1 MKSVPMRAGKWLLAI
16 ALTNLLSAQ
25 IAHSAPG
32 EDTIQLNGP
41 VKYVAMPGAPR
52 QQSAGMDGPTDIPA
66 WMRARINRYVAKAF
80 SATAEDGSIYTDN
93 DVVTTVQTEGLRK
106 TCVQEVGSNTV
117 PAGDSLGSRYGPQ
130 AQDQVVVLRG
140 DLVNVCR

>member
-1 MKSVPMRAGKWLLAI
+1 MKIVPMRAVKWLLAI
-16 ALTNLLSAQ
+16 TMTNLLYAQ

-80 SATAEDGSIYTDN
+80 SATARWIHLHRQRCGDDGPDRRLAKN
-93 DVVTTVQTEGLRK
+93 LRS
-106 TCVQEVGSNTV
+106 GSRIQHR
-117 PAGDSLGSRYGPQ
+117 SRWRQLGSRYGPQ